1 MTIGG
6 TFLPSLAWGSGL
18 EHRGAEEPGS
28 FLSRGSSTDM
38 GVSPCLDP
46 QLKLP
51 CPFSDRILPRVLDAS
66 VIPMSL

>member
-1 MTIGG
+1 M
-6 TFLPSLAWGSGL
+6 